1 MEMLPLTYAGAAL
14 RILCAIFIGGLL
26 GLDRGLKNR
35 PAGMR
40 TYMLVCVGSCLI
52 MLTNQFIY
60 QSTGTGD
67 PVRMGA
73 QVVSGIGFLGAG
85 TIIVTRRSQIKGLT
99 TAAGL
104 WAAAGVGLALGV
116 GFYFGAALGG
126 AAIFGV
132 MTLLHRMDNK
142 LQRNARTIEVYV
154 EMATDFS
161 VGDFLRELRLRN
173 LELHELQREHDA
185 HTEQGVRAYL
195 ATLRAQRRTSHIEL
209 LEDLTKSPAL
219 SLSKNFER
227 RGGQCPQPGCPRWQC
242 ARESSTNRYCPSS
255 ARYRYCG
262 AVGAKTK
269 APLVKGGCLG
279 TAEAGGFRRQSLRN
293 FLPIP
298 SSLFTK
304 KPSPFHMGW
313 YFGKAPTVNPS
324 VTAAPCQLPLTR
336 EPLGCPRWQCA
347 R

>member
-142 LQRNARTIEVYV
+142 LQSNARTIEVYV
-154 EMATDFS
+154 EMSQDFS

-209 LEDLTKSPAL
+209 LEDLTKI
-219 SLSKNFER
+219 
-227 RGGQCPQPGCPRWQC
+227 PG
-242 ARESSTNRYCPSS
+242 
-255 ARYRYCG
+255 
-262 AVGAKTK
+262 
-269 APLVKGGCLG
+269 
-279 TAEAGGFRRQSLRN
+279 
-293 FLPIP
+293 I
-298 SSLFTK
+298 LFIEE
-304 KPSPFHMGW
+304 
-313 YFGKAPTVNPS
+313 
-324 VTAAPCQLPLTR
+324 L
-336 EPLGCPRWQCA
+336 
-347 R
+347 